1 MQNIK
6 PKTAYAMLIATQI
19 LWASA
24 LIVARGA
31 HELIPPIAFSFWR
44 WVIAALIMAPLA
56 IPLLRTAAPDLK
68 NKIPKIFLLGF
79 FLAVGSTGLVWAVQF
94 TTATNASLVAASQPI
109 VTALVAW
116 LMLKDRLTKLQLL
129 GVVAA
134 TAGIVLMVAR
144 MQLDVL
150 LSLSFN
156 PGDAIMLA
164 SVFFYALYTINLHR
178 WLTGVHPLLMLF
190 LAAVTGSLLLAPA
203 AVAEAYF
210 VGMMIISPAS
220 IGAILFMA
228 IVPTVIAT
236 TMWNASLGVVGPN
249 RATIFMNLLPIFGIF
264 FGVLL
269 LGEVL
274 YRYHIIGGLL
284 VCAGI
289 SLMVKRSRSAA

>member
-1 MQNIK
+1 MQGIQ
-6 PKTAYAMLIATQI
+6 PRTAYIMLVATQI

-24 LIVARGA
+24 LIVARGV
-31 HELIPPIAFSFWR
+31 HDLIPPVAFSFWR
-44 WVIAALIMAPLA
+44 WLAAAIIMAPVA
-56 IPLLRTAAPDLK
+56 MPLLKSSWPSLQHK
-68 NKIPKIFLLGF
+68 LPKICLLGF
-79 FLAVGSTGLVWAVQF
+79 FLAVGSTGLVWAVQY
-94 TTATNASLVAASQPI
+94 TTATNASLVAASQPV

-116 LMLKDRLTKLQLL
+116 LMLKDRLGNLQLL
-129 GVVAA
+129 GVLSA
-134 TAGIVLMVAR
+134 TVGIVLMVAR

-150 LSLSFN
+150 VQLSFN

-164 SVFFYALYTINLHR
+164 SVFFYAFYTINLHR
-178 WLTGVHPLLMLF
+178 WLPGVHPLLMLF
-190 LAAVTGSLLLAPA
+190 LASISGSLLLIPA

-210 VGMMIISPAS
+210 VGTMVITPTSL
-220 IGAILFMA
+220 GAILFMA

-249 RATIFMNLLPIFGIF
+249 RATIFMNLLPIFGIL

-269 LGEVL
+269 LGETL

-289 SLMVKRSRSAA
+289 TLMVKRP

>member
-1 MQNIK
+1 
-6 PKTAYAMLIATQI
+6 
-19 LWASA
+19 
-24 LIVARGA
+24 
-31 HELIPPIAFSFWR
+31 
-44 WVIAALIMAPLA
+44 
-56 IPLLRTAAPDLK
+56 
-68 NKIPKIFLLGF
+68 
-79 FLAVGSTGLVWAVQF
+79 
-94 TTATNASLVAASQPI
+94 
-109 VTALVAW
+109 
-116 LMLKDRLTKLQLL
+116 
-129 GVVAA
+129 
-134 TAGIVLMVAR
+134 
-144 MQLDVL
+144 
-150 LSLSFN
+150 
-156 PGDAIMLA
+156 
-164 SVFFYALYTINLHR
+164 
-178 WLTGVHPLLMLF
+178 MLF
-190 LAAVTGSLLLAPA
+190 LASVTGSLLLAPA
-203 AVAEAYF
+203 TVAEAYF